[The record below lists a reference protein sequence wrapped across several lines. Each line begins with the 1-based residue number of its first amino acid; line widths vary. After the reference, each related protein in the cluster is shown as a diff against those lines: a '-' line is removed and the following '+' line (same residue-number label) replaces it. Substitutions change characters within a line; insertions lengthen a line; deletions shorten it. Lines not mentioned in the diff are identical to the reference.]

1 MVPSIGTLALYRPL
15 KRQITPMSKSCARRR
30 FDV

>member
-1 MVPSIGTLALYRPL
+1 MVPSTGTLALYRSL
-15 KRQITPMSKSCARRR
+15 NRQITPMSKSCARRR